1 MDCIQVLRCYLV
13 ECESKLMITD
23 RNVITV
29 WVEYVLDQAGKRT
42 ILVVETNLQL
52 DQAEIDFEPEHVK
65 ALCEDLEQHRKAIG
79 YVDEVR
85 LVRKWLPPNTKPVE
99 VTGTF
104 GDHAVKSPA
113 NST

>member
-1 MDCIQVLRCYLV
+1 
-13 ECESKLMITD
+13 MITD
-23 RNVITV
+23 RNAITV

-52 DQAEIDFEPEHVK
+52 DPAEVDFEPEQVE
-65 ALCEDLEQHRKAIG
+65 ALCKDLEQHRKTIG

-85 LVRKWLPPNTKPVE
+85 LVRKWVPLETRPVE

-104 GDHAVKSPA
+104 GDYAVKSRTS
-113 NST
+113 STY

>member
-1 MDCIQVLRCYLV
+1 
-13 ECESKLMITD
+13 MIND
-23 RNVITV
+23 RNAITV

-52 DQAEIDFEPEHVK
+52 DPVEVDFEPEQVE
-65 ALCEDLEQHRKAIG
+65 ALCKDLEQHRKTIG

-85 LVRKWLPPNTKPVE
+85 LVRKSVPPSTRSVE

-104 GDHAVKSPA
+104 GDQAVKSRT
-113 NST
+113 NSTY